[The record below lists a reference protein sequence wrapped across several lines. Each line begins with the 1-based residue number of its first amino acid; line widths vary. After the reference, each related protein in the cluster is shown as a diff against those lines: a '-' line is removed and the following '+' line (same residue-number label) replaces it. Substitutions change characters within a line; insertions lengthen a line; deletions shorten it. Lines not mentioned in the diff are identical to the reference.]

1 MVQSS
6 LVNCSSLRWL
16 PPSGEKSPAFGILL
30 KQRELLG
37 ILSVFPCGLSCGMQL
52 ETEEKPCGCEAEVMV
67 EACAANETMQA
78 DSYAK
83 FLLWARPGRRVSR
96 TILDTNYVWVLQR

>member
-1 MVQSS
+1 MPIWVLWSS
-6 LVNCSSLRWL
+6 DVFNCSSLSL
-16 PPSGEKSPAFGILL
+16 APSSAEKFPAFGILL

-52 ETEEKPCGCEAEVMV
+52 ETEEKSCGYEAGVML

-78 DSYAK
+78 DS
-83 FLLWARPGRRVSR
+83 
-96 TILDTNYVWVLQR
+96 